1 MCVRLECANRRLS
14 HHSNAYELTLARC
27 AQSSIDRQSAELSYA
42 LVGIDVS
49 AESAVP
55 ELGYYAELTIQTL
68 IGITVSSLD
77 EAQAETKGEVQ
88 LTFP

>member
-1 MCVRLECANRRLS
+1 
-14 HHSNAYELTLARC
+14 
-27 AQSSIDRQSAELSYA
+27 
-42 LVGIDVS
+42 VGIDVS